1 MKFKSI
7 LCFLLTV
14 ALITVS
20 FGGCGD
26 KKVADK
32 NSSPKVSVTDKKT
45 KSKDEQTEENVSY
58 KEITVIFASYKPGN
72 LLLNDA
78 EPQVG
83 ENLITR
89 PLKSLIEQYKDKD
102 VYLAAEGY
110 FEGMYSADSDEPTY
124 ASVEEYTKLTV
135 KLGGYVY
142 THKNSST
149 FGIYAPPEAILEIAK
164 LGGWRAMPAPPQRNT
179 DHNGRIS
186 NSLSHLLG
194 KMEENEEIEVM
205 VVTAAD
211 QMNYFA
217 DHDLNLGVGPDL
229 NREFYLKSDYE
240 KIVSSKA
247 SYDKYLQ
254 DIISQNNIS
263 KDKVLKTSDGF
274 RANQPQLSC
283 GFTALLTKEQ
293 ILKLS
298 ADSRI
303 KLMGPNFS
311 IFESTAMVPD
321 K

>member
-14 ALITVS
+14 SLITVS

-26 KKVADK
+26 KRVADK
-32 NSSPKVSVTDKKT
+32 NSSPKASVTDKET
-45 KSKDEQTEENVSY
+45 KPEENIEY

-72 LLLNDA
+72 LLLNDS

-83 ENLITR
+83 ENLITI

-102 VYLAAEGY
+102 VYLAAEGR
-110 FEGMYSADSDEPTY
+110 FEAMYYIGSDESTY
-124 ASVEEYTKLTV
+124 ASTEEYTKLTE

-186 NSLSHLLG
+186 NSLSHLLD

-229 NREFYLKSDYE
+229 NREFYLKSDYD

-274 RANQPQLSC
+274 RANQPELSC